1 MIASAAAREQLADLR
16 QVVVLLAKI
25 GARIQADVQDLPEL
39 VAHLHL
45 GERVESTLRDAGIV
59 RVADLVRLDESELLQ
74 VHYFGRQALRRVKQ
88 ALAQHGLHLAALPGQ
103 PPDPDRC
110 TCDPKRWRNVPADRI
125 RHEPTCPR
133 RIKSP
138 R

>member
-1 MIASAAAREQLADLR
+1 MTASAAALAQLADLR
-16 QVVVLLAKI
+16 QVVAILARI
-25 GARIQADVQDLPEL
+25 GARIQADVQDPPEL

-59 RVADLVRLDESELLQ
+59 RVADLLQRTEADLLR

-88 ALAQHGLHLAALPGQ
+88 ALAQHGLHLAAPPGQ
-103 PPDPDRC
+103 PPDRC